1 MLHEDRHETVD
12 LAFAP
17 VALDLGTRGV
27 VLRVSEEDIQG
38 FTDLPVD
45 RWHLTSKTQS
55 QVCPAWDHRLV
66 QAEGVVGIA
75 VQSRRGGC
83 PEA

>member
-1 MLHEDRHETVD
+1 M
-12 LAFAP
+12 
-17 VALDLGTRGV
+17 
-27 VLRVSEEDIQG
+27 SEEDIQG